1 MESDLAII
9 LSMTAYKI
17 ISLVVGLLFSY
28 MGYKLFMSGIWGDAG
43 DIDSKFGDNRIVIK
57 KAAPGT
63 FFALFGAIIV
73 GATIMKGLEYDQ
85 SDRTNMLDVSAEQS
99 ENNVALPAKPPI

>member
-17 ISLVVGLLFSY
+17 ISLVVGVLFSY
-28 MGYKLFMSGIWGDAG
+28 MGYKLFMNSVWGEAG
-43 DIDSKFGDNRIVIK
+43 DIDSTFGDNRIVIK

-63 FFALFGAIIV
+63 FFSIFGAIIV
-73 GATIMKGLEYDQ
+73 GATIIKGLEYDHRGSVNNLHLEDEPQQ
-85 SDRTNMLDVSAEQS
+85 SSVP
-99 ENNVALPAKPPI
+99 LPEKPPI